1 MKKKQIRPNS
11 YESYLNTYEVHVKPY
26 FEKKKLKLGDVT
38 ARVVMLLFSYL
49 LEVRN

>member
-26 FEKKKLKLGDVT
+26 FEKKKLKILKLT
-38 ARVVMLLFSYL
+38 KMEKL
-49 LEVRN
+49 